1 MTDKFNL
8 LKNIRF
14 SIISFSINIVLIFVS
29 YRMVIHYNG
38 IEGLGLWSLLMAWA
52 SLIRMGDIGMGGAI
66 VRFISMRDL
75 DEEREEIA
83 QYIDTGLIMNFM
95 MFLMLTLVGY
105 LVLELNL
112 SNIVDKEYYIM
123 ATNILPIMFMG
134 IFFSTLFTILVS
146 SLQGLHVGYIGSYIT
161 VIGSLIQL
169 LFVFILVPKIGVLGL
184 VWAQLLQYI
193 IVTVIAFLFV
203 KNKIGIKRVLR
214 FDFSWI
220 RLKEMFSFSIK
231 AQVAN
236 IINGLFEPLSKIL
249 ISQFGGLSSQGL
261 YELAYKTVS
270 LARNTVVT
278 GLFAS
283 LPTLTN
289 LMNTN
294 LNEAKLFYKKSQ
306 KNVLKAI
313 SIVLLLVIILSPFI
327 SLVWMGNFDNDYWY
341 FVVFLSIGFW
351 INTLGATAYNI
362 GMATGKMKNNII
374 SSIVLI
380 ISLII
385 FGYILGNIFAEIG
398 VVIAVGT
405 SLAFS
410 GLLIKKLNER
420 MINGR

>member
-1 MTDKFNL
+1 
-8 LKNIRF
+8 
-14 SIISFSINIVLIFVS
+14 
-29 YRMVIHYNG
+29 
-38 IEGLGLWSLLMAWA
+38 
-52 SLIRMGDIGMGGAI
+52 
-66 VRFISMRDL
+66 
-75 DEEREEIA
+75 
-83 QYIDTGLIMNFM
+83 
-95 MFLMLTLVGY
+95 MLTLVGY

-169 LFVFILVPKIGVLGL
+169 LFVFILVPKIGALGL